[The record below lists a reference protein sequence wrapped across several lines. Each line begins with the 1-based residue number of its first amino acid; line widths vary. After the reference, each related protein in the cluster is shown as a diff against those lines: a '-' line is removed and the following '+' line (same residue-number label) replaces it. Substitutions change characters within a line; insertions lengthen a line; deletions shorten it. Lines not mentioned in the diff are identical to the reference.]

1 MTEKLFEIVSKVLNI
16 PVKKINDASGPET
29 IEGWDSFNLYVLLDE
44 IETAYNVRFEL
55 DEILEIKNV
64 GHFKRI
70 LQKHGVTDF

>member
-1 MTEKLFEIVSKVLNI
+1 MTEKLFEIVSKVLNM
-16 PVKKINDASGPET
+16 PVEKINDASGPET